1 MASYTLT
8 IHNVPQENNNIEL
21 SYNSNDGR
29 STESTIIGNST
40 WTYTLQSLS
49 YSKAI
54 YKPGE
59 LIFKLQITG
68 CSGVNAIYS
77 TFKGKKVELTAKAD
91 NQENSIAKDY
101 YIFGIQIE
109 KKGNVYYATF
119 QAYDP
124 FKFLTLDKYCKA
136 YTGKKFILDIFW
148 NTNLWPN
155 NLPTAIK
162 DTQFPH
168 EEPIRQKAISE
179 QEKLRLQGIKQT
191 LTAQKTE
198 KENSRVQKESDKT
211 EEEKKANKDEN
222 KIKTLDEEIKHLDE
236 EIKKLE
242 EEIKHIEKEI
252 EELDKG
258 INDTTTGDSV
268 FNRTPQFLYYYNGV
282 EFIQPY
288 LVQYNES
295 FFDFMVRVSNRCG

>member
-77 TFKGKKVELTAKAD
+77 TFKGKKIELTAQAD
-91 NQENSIAKDY
+91 NKSSSIAKDY

-124 FKFLTLDKYCKA
+124 FKFLTLDTYCKA
-136 YTGKKFILDIFW
+136 YTGKKFTQDIFL
-148 NTNLWPN
+148 NKDLWPN
-155 NLPTAIK
+155 NLPETIDEQLTIENAQGLK
-162 DTQFPH
+162 KEREAEKANL
-168 EEPIRQKAISE
+168 EEKQKEINKE
-179 QEKLRLQGIKQT
+179 INDLNDKINKEINENTKKEL
-191 LTAQKTE
+191 QKTL
-198 KENSRVQKESDKT
+198 N
-211 EEEKKANKDEN
+211 EKKALSQNISI
-222 KIKTLDEEIKHLDE
+222 KIR
-236 EIKKLE
+236 
-242 EEIKHIEKEI
+242 
-252 EELDKG
+252 
-258 INDTTTGDSV
+258 SC
-268 FNRTPQFLYYYNGV
+268 
-282 EFIQPY
+282 
-288 LVQYNES
+288 
-295 FFDFMVRVSNRCG
+295 FDFIR